1 MRSKETCL
9 DLMRNKWS
17 QEETH
22 EERSQKAQ
30 AESYLK
36 AGAQETRN
44 PVKGKRW
51 LYANQEATIDT
62 KERRHFPNR
71 RAGQIPFGYFQWCK
85 KPSWVS

>member
-1 MRSKETCL
+1 
-9 DLMRNKWS
+9 MRNKWS
-17 QEETH
+17 QEETN

-36 AGAQETRN
+36 AGAQVTRN

>member
-1 MRSKETCL
+1 
-9 DLMRNKWS
+9 MRNKWS
-17 QEETH
+17 QEETN

-36 AGAQETRN
+36 AGAQVTRN

-51 LYANQEATIDT
+51 DANQETTINT

-71 RAGQIPFGYFQWCK
+71 
-85 KPSWVS
+85 

>member
-17 QEETH
+17 QEETN

-36 AGAQETRN
+36 AGAQVTRN
-44 PVKGKRW
+44 SVKGKEVAVCKPR
-51 LYANQEATIDT
+51 NQN
-62 KERRHFPNR
+62 K
-71 RAGQIPFGYFQWCK
+71 Y
-85 KPSWVS
+85 